1 MIVNRFGGAEL
12 VIYQEDTTLTE
23 LDDLLME
30 WGVTNSTQE
39 RMVVVTFDSVT
50 NIRLVQEIAKG
61 GYHDLTV
68 PLPPLLTSVLL
79 SGTDRFQIVHNHP
92 SGDTSPTNLDV
103 QLTSMVMSAANTV
116 GLYFED
122 HLIVGPEAIPFSFV
136 QNGMIVPAARTLER
150 EGPGHQRAATASAA

>member
-23 LDDLLME
+23 LDDLLTE
-30 WGVTNSTQE
+30 WGVTNATQE

-103 QLTSMVMSAANTV
+103 QLTAMVMNAANTV
-116 GLYFED
+116 GLFFED
-122 HLIVGPEAIPFSFV
+122 HLIVGPDAPTFSFV
-136 QNGMIVPAARTLER
+136 RSGLIQPAAKTLER
-150 EGPGHQRAATASAA
+150 EGDGHRRAAPAA